1 VQPLAPVVALAL
13 LYAAVLA
20 QHGRDAAVRLT
31 PLRVLA
37 GAAGL
42 VTLALALGPPLD
54 GWAASDLAAHMLQ
67 HVLLLAVAPPLLLLG
82 CVPAVVVRAL
92 PSASR
97 QRLER
102 AARRVARAVRAAP
115 PPYRAAGA
123 IALQTVVLGVW
134 HLPRLYDAAAAN
146 NALHALEH
154 ASFLGAGC
162 VFWWCVLGLGSESGP
177 AWAVVC
183 LFVASLPATLLGALM
198 TLSTAPWYPYYA
210 TGATAHALTR
220 QQLAGVVMWGVGG
233 MVYVVSAAALFAA
246 WLARMEQSTPAR
258 ARMEPAH

>member
-1 VQPLAPVVALAL
+1 LQPLAPVVGVAL

-97 QRLER
+97 QRL
-102 AARRVARAVRAAP
+102 
-115 PPYRAAGA
+115 YRAAGA
-123 IALQTVVLGVW
+123 IALQTLVLGVW

>member
-1 VQPLAPVVALAL
+1 MEPLAPVVGVAL

-20 QHGRDAAVRLT
+20 QHGRDAAVRRT

-42 VTLALALGPPLD
+42 VTLGLALGPPLD

-97 QRLER
+97 QRVER

-115 PPYRAAGA
+115 PLYRAAA
-123 IALQTVVLGVW
+123 STS
-134 HLPRLYDAAAAN
+134 PR
-146 NALHALEH
+146 
-154 ASFLGAGC
+154 S
-162 VFWWCVLGLGSESGP
+162 
-177 AWAVVC
+177 
-183 LFVASLPATLLGALM
+183 
-198 TLSTAPWYPYYA
+198 
-210 TGATAHALTR
+210 R
-220 QQLAGVVMWGVGG
+220 
-233 MVYVVSAAALFAA
+233 
-246 WLARMEQSTPAR
+246 
-258 ARMEPAH
+258 

>member
-20 QHGRDAAVRLT
+20 RHGRDAADRLT

-37 GAAGL
+37 GIAGL
-42 VTLALALGPPLD
+42 VALALALGPPLD
-54 GWAASDLAAHMLQ
+54 GWAASDLAAHMVQ
-67 HVLLLAVAPPLLLLG
+67 HVALLTVVPPLLILG
-82 CVPAVVVRAL
+82 CVPVVVVRAL
-92 PSASR
+92 PTDSR
-97 QRLER
+97 QRVTR
-102 AARRVARAVRAAP
+102 AAGRLAWVVRAVP
-115 PPYRAAGA
+115 PLYQAAGA
-123 IALQTVVLGVW
+123 IVLQTVVLGVW
-134 HLPRLYDAAAAN
+134 HLPRFYDAAAAN
-146 NALHALEH
+146 NAVHALEH
-154 ASFLGAGC
+154 ASFLGAGL
-162 VFWWCVLGLGSESGP
+162 VFWWCVAGLGSESGP

-210 TGATAHALTR
+210 TGTTAHALAR
-220 QQLAGVVMWGVGG
+220 QQLAGVVMWGGGG

>member
-42 VTLALALGPPLD
+42 LALALALGPPLD

-67 HVLLLAVAPPLLLLG
+67 HVVLLAVAPPLLLLG

-92 PSASR
+92 PPASR
-97 QRLER
+97 QRLTR
-102 AARRVARAVRAAP
+102 AAGRIARALRAAP
-115 PPYRAAGA
+115 PLYRAAGA

-134 HLPRLYDAAAAN
+134 HLPRFYDAAAAN

-154 ASFLGAGC
+154 A
-162 VFWWCVLGLGSESGP
+162 CVLGLGSESGP

-183 LFVASLPATLLGALM
+183 LFIASLPATLLGALM

-210 TGATAHALTR
+210 TGTTAHALTR
-220 QQLAGVVMWGVGG
+220 QQLAGVVMWGFGG